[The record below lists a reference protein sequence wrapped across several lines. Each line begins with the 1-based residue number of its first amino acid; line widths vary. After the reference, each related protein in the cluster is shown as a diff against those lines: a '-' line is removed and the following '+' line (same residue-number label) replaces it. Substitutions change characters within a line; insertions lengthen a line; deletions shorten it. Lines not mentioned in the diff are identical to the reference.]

1 MLALPSP
8 PSTDYFLN
16 TMAMI
21 LGPIVPKV
29 TGVGGA
35 DSLPDSTTAL
45 AILLGW
51 LNTIALYVAV
61 AWVLYIGFVGILKSA
76 HEGEWLGQRWSAL
89 WIPLRIALSVAM
101 VLPVIPAGN
110 GTGASYSGIQALL
123 VWVEGTSVGIAD
135 KGWSLT
141 AQYIVKNP
149 IGGVSISHAAVQQT
163 ADAILQDEV
172 CAAAVNRST
181 SSGVVTNIAK
191 SFGIPT
197 QVSLQSTPY
206 NTIEDY
212 GESALNHVANGGDR
226 VLWDQAY
233 NPVGVG
239 YWSDQWTV
247 PGGSG
252 VAARFAGQ
260 ILGLTDTAVC
270 GGINY
275 PYQATGSSLASQ
287 IDNAVY
293 TATAGGINQILIP
306 QIQTIATEIVN
317 RQQPSVQAYHQIL
330 QNFESTVLQQSV
342 QGIAAVNNPAEQK
355 FLNQVNTQGFAT
367 AGSWWW
373 EMAKLNQTAQ
383 NALSGFSTENL
394 WSLHALNSVVL
405 GKQFQRAMQRG
416 VGFVVNYDDT
426 VKTGPDGSPTS
437 AMETNDGLAGG
448 ISYLMHYVGSGVL
461 WVADQ
466 SNTNQNPILGISAMG
481 SSLVMVGTAV
491 IAEPMLSEA
500 AESATTAL
508 AAAQGGLDP
517 AADAAALGTG
527 VASRILHH
535 VGKWIYLLAAA
546 LIGVG
551 VVLSVWIPMLP
562 YLIWTVAI
570 FTLILYFVE
579 AVFAAPFFAIAHMN
593 PDGHEV
599 VGSAGPGW
607 MHVLQILLRPVLM
620 VGGFVAGTAVLYA
633 GAWIVQHTIGGAIME
648 TFENDNMGFVG
659 ILDAIA
665 EAVIYVVLVV
675 IFINASFGLV
685 HKLPDLVFGWIGGGN
700 SDRNTEGLHR
710 ETESGKGKFEQ
721 HTHKGINDMANPK
734 AD

>member
-35 DSLPDSTTAL
+35 DHLPDSTTAL

-61 AWVLYIGFVGILKSA
+61 VWVLYNGFVGILKSA

-123 VWVEGTSVGIAD
+123 VWVEGASVGIAD

-149 IGGVSISHAAVQQT
+149 IGGVTISHAAVRHT

-212 GESALNHVANGGDR
+212 GDSAWNHVANGGDR
-226 VLWDQAY
+226 VLWDQTY
-233 NPVGVG
+233 HPTGVG

-247 PGGSG
+247 PGGSS

-260 ILGLTDTAVC
+260 ILGLTDRAVC

-287 IDNAVY
+287 VDNAVY

-317 RQQPSVQAYHQIL
+317 RQQPSVQAYHQIV

-383 NALSGFSTENL
+383 NAINGFSTENL
-394 WSLHALNSVVL
+394 WSLSDLNSVVL
-405 GKQFQRAMQRG
+405 GKQFQRAMRRG
-416 VGFVVNYDDT
+416 AGFIKNYKDT
-426 VKTGPDGSPTS
+426 VKPGPDGSPTS

-448 ISYLMHYVGSGVL
+448 ISYLMHYVGSGML

-481 SSLVMVGTAV
+481 SSLLMVGMAV
-491 IAEPMLSEA
+491 KFGPTMAKR
-500 AESATTAL
+500 ATSIL
-508 AAAQGGLDP
+508 AIAQGGMDP
-517 AADAAALGTG
+517 AADAAAI
-527 VASRILHH
+527 AAN
-535 VGKWIYLLAAA
+535 AAA
-546 LIGVG
+546 PSGKSGGMVSTLALGLIGVG
-551 VVLSVWIPMLP
+551 VILSVWIPMLP

-593 PDGHEV
+593 PEGHEV

-665 EAVIYVVLVV
+665 EVVIYIVLVV

-700 SDRNTEGLHR
+700 SDRGSEGLHR
-710 ETESGKGKFEQ
+710 ETEGGKESFRGHAHNTLTAVPKE
-721 HTHKGINDMANPK
+721 KGD
-734 AD
+734 

>member
-61 AWVLYIGFVGILKSA
+61 VWVLYISFVGILKSA

-89 WIPLRIALSVAM
+89 WIPLRIAIAVAM

-149 IGGVSISHAAVQQT
+149 IGGVTISHATVRQT

-226 VLWDQAY
+226 ILWDQTYQPA
-233 NPVGVG
+233 GVG
-239 YWSDQWTV
+239 YWSVQWTV

-260 ILGLTDTAVC
+260 ILGLTDSAVC
-270 GGINY
+270 GGVNY

-317 RQQPSVQAYHQIL
+317 RQHPSVQAYHQIL

-342 QGIAAVNNPAEQK
+342 QGIAAVNNPAEQQ

-394 WSLHALNSVVL
+394 WSLSDLNSVVL
-405 GKQFQRAMQRG
+405 GKQFQRAMRRG
-416 VGFVVNYDDT
+416 AGFIKNYKDT
-426 VKTGPDGSPTS
+426 VKPGPDGSPTS

-448 ISYLMHYVGSGVL
+448 ISYLMHYVGSGML

-466 SNTNQNPILGISAMG
+466 SNTSQNPILGISAMG
-481 SSLVMVGTAV
+481 SSLLAAGASI
-491 IAEPMLSEA
+491 IAIAKISTGADA
-500 AESATTAL
+500 AATTL
-508 AAAQGGLDP
+508 AVAQGGMDP
-517 AADAAALGTG
+517 AADAAAAG
-527 VASRILHH
+527 VAVASH
-535 VGKWIYLLAAA
+535 VLKVVYPLAVA
-546 LIGVG
+546 LIAVG
-551 VVLSVWIPMLP
+551 VILSVWIPMLP

-665 EAVIYVVLVV
+665 EVVIYVVLVV

-700 SDRNTEGLHR
+700 SDRGTEDLRRDTEGGK
-710 ETESGKGKFEQ
+710 ESFRQHTQTVANEIAKPGKG
-721 HTHKGINDMANPK
+721 D
-734 AD
+734 